1 MNRLL
6 CICVYALLCGC
17 FVFETGGFFNIE
29 FKDFS
34 KKKKNETKL
43 NETKKKLSMSRRL
56 SNIKVQLMIINSK
69 EYVTGRIVNP

>member
-6 CICVYALLCGC
+6 CICVYAFLCGC

-34 KKKKNETKL
+34 KKKKKKNETKL
-43 NETKKKLSMSRRL
+43 NETKK
-56 SNIKVQLMIINSK
+56 NYQ
-69 EYVTGRIVNP
+69 